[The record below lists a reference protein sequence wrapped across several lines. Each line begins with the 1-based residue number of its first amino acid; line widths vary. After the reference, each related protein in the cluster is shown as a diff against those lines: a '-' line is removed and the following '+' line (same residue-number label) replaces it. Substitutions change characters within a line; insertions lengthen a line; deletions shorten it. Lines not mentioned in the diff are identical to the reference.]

1 MAAKLSKQELKGPDI
16 FQSTFE
22 RITDYISENQTR
34 FYVIVTSIVVALAI
48 AFGIYLYWKNYQT
61 SAVEIYAKGQEN
73 MDRSSQAKSPELAK
87 ESIKMYKELIDKY
100 PRSWSAQMARYH
112 LGNIYYHTGEI
123 DNAIAS
129 YKDFV
134 SSAKSDDTGIK
145 FLALTSLGYCFEA
158 KKDIKGALS
167 YFEEAQKTSNT
178 GFESIGFRNI
188 ARIYEQ
194 LNDKK
199 KALENYQKA
208 LLLTTDPSMVIFIK
222 RKISSLS

>member
-1 MAAKLSKQELKGPDI
+1 MAAKLSKQDLKGPDI

-22 RITDYISENQTR
+22 RISDYISENQTR
-34 FYVIVTSIVVALAI
+34 FYVIATSIVVAVAI
-48 AFGIYLYWKNYQT
+48 AFGIYLYWNQYQT
-61 SAVEIYAKGQEN
+61 SAVEIYAKAQEN
-73 MDRSSQAKSPELAK
+73 TTRNAQAQSPELAK
-87 ESIKMYKELIDKY
+87 ESIKMYKDLIDKY
-100 PRSWSAQMARYH
+100 PSSWSAQMARYH
-112 LGNIYYHTGEI
+112 MGNIYYQTGEI

-134 SSAKSDDTGIK
+134 SSAKSDNTGIK

-167 YFEEAQKTSNT
+167 YFEEAQKTSKP

-199 KALENYQKA
+199 KALENYQNA
-208 LLLTTDPSMVIFIK
+208 LLKTTDPSVMIFIK